1 MGALDA
7 PPLRQVGGIELE
19 LRELGDG
26 RPLLF
31 LHPET
36 GLYGH
41 GPVLDLLAERRRV
54 LVPSHPGFG
63 RSSLPDWVDEVDD
76 VVYTYLDLLD
86 ELGLEDVA
94 LVGSSLGGW
103 IACELALRSP
113 RVGALALVGSL
124 GIRVGGPE
132 DRDIHD
138 VFASSPAELAR
149 LAFHDEAAGA
159 RFFDYPARTDEELA
173 ITARDQEAAV
183 LYGWEPYFCDPKLRR
198 RLRRVAAPTLVLWGA
213 SDRIAA
219 PDYGRALADAIP
231 GARFELVE
239 RAGHFPQL
247 ERPDAVAA
255 AVLSFLEA

>member
-1 MGALDA
+1 MATADA
-7 PPLRQVGGIELE
+7 PPLRQIGGIELE
-19 LRELGDG
+19 LRELGAG
-26 RPLLF
+26 RPLVF

-94 LVGSSLGGW
+94 LVGCSLGGW

-113 RVGALALVGSL
+113 RVAALALVASL

-132 DRDIHD
+132 DD
-138 VFASSPAELAR
+138 PG
-149 LAFHDEAAGA
+149 EAARG
-159 RFFDYPARTDEELA
+159 R
-173 ITARDQEAAV
+173 
-183 LYGWEPYFCDPKLRR
+183 LRAR
-198 RLRRVAAPTLVLWGA
+198 RLERDRRVDVADA
-213 SDRIAA
+213 D
-219 PDYGRALADAIP
+219 GRALDALD
-231 GARFELVE
+231 RH
-239 RAGHFPQL
+239 R
-247 ERPDAVAA
+247 
-255 AVLSFLEA
+255 